1 MTSEW
6 LSKRLL
12 ELSKLDAYIKPATSD
27 NVIKMDAN
35 ENLALSPQFLNDI
48 VSKAVSMTD
57 LRYYPAE
64 ELEKFYEELSRY
76 LNINKKHI
84 AVSNGSDQII
94 ESLLSTLGK
103 RGNVTIV
110 EPTFSY
116 FINRC
121 RLHDISIESVPLNE
135 IDNSIPLSRFM
146 NSAKK
151 SNIVYICS
159 PNNPTGNQ
167 FDKETMLEVIE
178 TLSDKLIIVDEAYVE
193 FGNYSLSQFVAKYD
207 NLVVLRTMSKAF
219 GLAGARIGYLICHEN
234 FADIFRT
241 HIQSPYP
248 INSLSLTV
256 ATSALSLSQYFMEI
270 VQFVQQQRNKMFLA
284 LSKMRRIKPFR
295 SDSNFIFFESFEL
308 YDSIQEEL
316 SHELISIKALG
327 DFYGYK
333 GCFRVTVGTQEMNEK
348 FIDSMRKIMSKDG

>member
-12 ELSKLDAYIKPATSD
+12 ELSKLEAYVKPATRD
-27 NVIKMDAN
+27 RVIKMDAN

-64 ELEKFYEELSRY
+64 ELEKFHDELSRY
-76 LNINKKHI
+76 LNISKNHI

-121 RLHDISIESVPLNE
+121 KLHDIPIESVPLNE
-135 IDNSIPLSRFM
+135 IDNSIPLSRFI

-151 SNIVYICS
+151 TNIVYICS

-167 FDKETMLEVIE
+167 FDKETMLDIVE
-178 TLSDKLIIVDEAYVE
+178 TLNDKLIIVDEAYVE
-193 FGNYSLSQFVAKYD
+193 FGNYSLSQFVVKYD
-207 NLVVLRTMSKAF
+207 NLIVLRTMSKAF
-219 GLAGARIGYLICHEN
+219 GLAGARIGYLISHEN
-234 FADIFRT
+234 LAEIFRT

-248 INSLSLTV
+248 INSLSLSV
-256 ATSALSLSQYFMEI
+256 ATYALSSSQYFLEI
-270 VQFVQQQRNKMFLA
+270 VQLIRQQRDNLFLI
-284 LSKMRRIKPFR
+284 LSKMQGIKPFR
-295 SDSNFIFFESFEL
+295 SDANFVFFESFEL

-327 DFYGYK
+327 DFFEYR
-333 GCFRVTVGTQEMNEK
+333 GCFRVTVGTEEMNHK